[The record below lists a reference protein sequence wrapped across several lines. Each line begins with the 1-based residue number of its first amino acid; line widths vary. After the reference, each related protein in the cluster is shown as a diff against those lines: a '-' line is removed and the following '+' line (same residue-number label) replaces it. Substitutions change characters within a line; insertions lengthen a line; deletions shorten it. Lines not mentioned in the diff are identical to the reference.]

1 MAKRVEEEVEMTPA
15 EMRRAAHE
23 AKMAEVAAV
32 EDSRDE
38 FRKYFIGLKKKLDL
52 APELENVIWI
62 HLRAI
67 GMDKKD
73 QFNDGIKHFGYKI

>member
-1 MAKRVEEEVEMTPA
+1 MEDKKEMTPKEA
-15 EMRRAAHE
+15 RKAAHE
-23 AKMAEVAAV
+23 AKMAEVAAI

-52 APELENVIWI
+52 DPDLEHVIWV